1 MVRKITQAI
10 GTFFFSPAGAFNFS
24 FLRIATAL
32 FILLQFAFLYRSWF
46 DIYGDEGYIEWFI
59 SKDLFSISFLPSVIT
74 VADWLKPLHITS
86 NQTLMLISVLY
97 FLSAIAMLFGWRRRL
112 AVAAAFI
119 LHLTLC
125 NTSMIFGYGVETFT
139 HISLFYL
146 LFVPGR
152 ASGKAT
158 VFNNFIWRTLQLH
171 LCLVY
176 LNSGV
181 AKLQGVDWRMG
192 EAVWYTL
199 GNSNYGNFN
208 LLWLSKF
215 PLVLKAVN
223 WWVLMIETLYPIFI
237 WPKMTRKFWLFN
249 VLALHFFIG
258 LFMGLYMFGVIMMIL
273 NTAAFLNFSR
283 IRAWIRPP
291 GPKRA
296 DTTLHPMVEV

>member
-1 MVRKITQAI
+1 MIRKIKHAI
-10 GTFFFSPAGAFNFS
+10 GTFFFTPAGSFNFS
-24 FLRIATAL
+24 FLRIGTAL
-32 FILLQFAFLYRSWF
+32 FILLQFVFLYRSWF
-46 DIYGDEGYIEWFI
+46 DIYGEEGYIEWFI
-59 SKDLFSISFLPSVIT
+59 SKDLFSIGFLPSVIT
-74 VADWLKPLHITS
+74 VAGWLKPLHITPD
-86 NQTLMLISVLY
+86 QTLTLISILY
-97 FLSAIAMLFGWRRRL
+97 FLSAVAMLVGWRRRL
-112 AVAAAFI
+112 AVVTAFI

-139 HISLFYL
+139 HIALFYL
-146 LFVPGR
+146 IFVPGR

-158 VFNNFIWRTLQLH
+158 AFNNFIWRTLQIH

-215 PLVLKAVN
+215 PLVLRSVN
-223 WWVLMIETLYPIFI
+223 WWVLLIETLYPIFI
-237 WPKMTRKFWLFN
+237 WPKRTRKFWLFN

-273 NTAAFLNFSR
+273 NTAAFLHFSR
-283 IRAWIRPP
+283 IRAAVTLPDP
-291 GPKRA
+291 EQA
-296 DTTLHPMVEV
+296 DTILHPTVEV

>member
-1 MVRKITQAI
+1 MIRKIKHAT
-10 GTFFFSPAGAFNFS
+10 GTFFFSPACSLNFS

-32 FILLQFAFLYRSWF
+32 FILLQFFFLYHSWF
-46 DIYGDEGYIEWFI
+46 DIYGEEGYIEWFI

-74 VADWLKPLHITS
+74 VADWLKPMHITA
-86 NQTLMLISVLY
+86 NQTLMLISILY
-97 FLSAIAMLFGWRRRL
+97 LLSAIAMLVGWRRRL

-152 ASGKAT
+152 ASDKAT
-158 VFNNFIWRTLQLH
+158 AFSNFIWRALQLH
-171 LCLVY
+171 LCIVY
-176 LNSGV
+176 LNSGI
-181 AKLQGVDWRMG
+181 AKIQGVDWRVG

-215 PLVLKAVN
+215 PLVLKTVN

-237 WPKMTRKFWLFN
+237 WPKMTRRFWLFN

-273 NTAAFLNFSR
+273 NTAAFLNFAR
-283 IRAWIRPP
+283 VRAWVTPP
-291 GPKRA
+291 DPGRA